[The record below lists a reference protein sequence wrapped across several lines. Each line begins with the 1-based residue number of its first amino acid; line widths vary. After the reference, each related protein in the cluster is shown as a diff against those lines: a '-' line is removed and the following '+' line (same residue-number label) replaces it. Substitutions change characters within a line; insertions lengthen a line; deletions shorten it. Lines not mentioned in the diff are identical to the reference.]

1 MKKVAAIIFLL
12 LATVLILYTIV
23 RLPTMI
29 GALITN
35 TPSSD
40 DTAYAV
46 GYWIGHIGS
55 WLMLFTIIYFLVRYG
70 IKWLKSPR
78 THQSSTTI
86 LDEDFGKE

>member
-12 LATVLILYTIV
+12 LATVLILYTV
-23 RLPTMI
+23 ARFPVMI

-35 TPSSD
+35 TPSD

-55 WLMLFTIIYFLVRYG
+55 WLILFTIIYFLVRYG

-78 THQSSTTI
+78 TRQSSTTI
-86 LDEDFGKE
+86 LDEDFRKE